1 MLACYDG
8 AMELDAGALMAS
20 LLVGLV
26 GSATF
31 IYGKKQSRLPH
42 MLAGVI
48 LCVLSFFV
56 SSPIFLGGIAA
67 SVVLLLVLAVRFGA

>member
-1 MLACYDG
+1 
-8 AMELDAGALMAS
+8 MAS

-26 GSATF
+26 GSAVF

-48 LCVLSFFV
+48 LCVFPFFV
-56 SSPIFLGGIAA
+56 SNPIFVGGIAA
-67 SVVLLLVLAVRFGA
+67 AVVLLLVLAVRFGA